1 MEIGEPLKRWE
12 VVPLSEPI
20 EPTREIT
27 PLREPEPAPAKEKEP
42 A

>member
-1 MEIGEPLKRWE
+1 MEIGEPLRRWE

-20 EPTREIT
+20 APT
-27 PLREPEPAPAKEKEP
+27 PEPAPSVPEKAPEREKEP

>member
-20 EPTREIT
+20 EPTRE
-27 PLREPEPAPAKEKEP
+27 PAPVREPDKVPEKEP

>member
-20 EPTREIT
+20 APTPERT
-27 PLREPEPAPAKEKEP
+27 PVREPKHVPEKEP

>member
-12 VVPLSEPI
+12 VIPLTEPVPGA
-20 EPTREIT
+20 
-27 PLREPEPAPAKEKEP
+27 EPEQSQPQPKREQEKEP

>member
-20 EPTREIT
+20 EPTRE
-27 PLREPEPAPAKEKEP
+27 PVPVREPAPDKEKEP

>member
-20 EPTREIT
+20 EPTREVT
-27 PLREPEPAPAKEKEP
+27 PVREPDRVPEKEKETV
-42 A
+42 